1 MMTNYL
7 FPHSYKRIGWILFVP
22 TAVFFILWMAD
33 VVKDIKIP
41 LPKIFSFY
49 AFAGSS
55 TTLQTTILPIILIA
69 ALLFIGFS
77 KEEDEDEYVARIRME
92 SLIWSLYVNYFLLAL
107 AFLLVYG
114 SSFIVV
120 TWVGLF
126 TLPLFFVFR
135 LQWKLYQT
143 RKLAKD
149 EK

>member
-1 MMTNYL
+1 MTSYL

-22 TAVFFILWMAD
+22 TAVFFILWMTGAI
-33 VVKDIKIP
+33 KDIGIP
-41 LPKIFSFY
+41 LPQIFNFY
-49 AFAGSS
+49 SWAGHS

-69 ALLFIGFS
+69 ALLLIGFS

-92 SLIWSLYVNYFLLAL
+92 SLIWSLYVNYLLLAI
-107 AFLLVYG
+107 AFLVVYG
-114 SSFIVV
+114 VVFLTV